1 MKIDS
6 SLYDLVISKE
16 DVERKLLKKFEYLND
31 PKLLH
36 RLYVS
41 YDYSEND
48 ENMVTTWY
56 EILKY
61 LFLNIFSTFGMK
73 MSEIKKYTIINN
85 KIPVGLN
92 NIIQEL
98 RIRQKILTDADIL
111 NQAYYNK
118 YYPDL
123 YPENNKQGWGAY
135 IFSGVKNIINFG
147 SAKIGCTEENNEEET
162 IRRDD
167 ITENDKNQN
176 FPDNTI
182 IFISEM
188 LKKNCNEIL
197 AFLSELLQENDN
209 EIISKKEFIKE
220 VNNTVANGGM
230 YNDINL
236 PFGSI
241 YIEYCLQYLQKLKK
255 IAIFTIEH
263 NLSKIEFIKLLISPK
278 NTPNEKD
285 KLTAQIL
292 IKCDALQ
299 YRINDLEK
307 KINVC
312 MNNVRNMIQKG
323 NKNGAKPW
331 LLRKKTYEKYK
342 QNCENIHLTLVQ
354 QIIDIKNAEGEKK
367 LTEILKQSN
376 QVYKNIGMDND
387 KFIEVSE
394 DIKDLNSAKD
404 EMYEGIKDLVNEKD
418 NDDIENELKMLEME
432 NNNQQKNPQSQFAQ
446 QNFQNNQKQEI
457 IEFPFAPNEPVNPFS
472 EEQQQLYKENKENK

>member
-1 MKIDS
+1 MIKIDS
-6 SLYDLVISKE
+6 SLNDLSISKE
-16 DVERKLLKKFEYLND
+16 DVEKKLLKKFEFLND
-31 PKLLH
+31 PKQLH
-36 RLYVS
+36 KLYLS
-41 YDYSEND
+41 YEYSESD
-48 ENMVTTWY
+48 EAMVKTW
-56 EILKY
+56 EEMLKY
-61 LFLNIFSTFGMK
+61 LYLGIFSTFGMK
-73 MSEIKKYTIINN
+73 MSEIKKYTIIKNQ
-85 KIPVGLN
+85 IPVGLN

-98 RIRQKILTDADIL
+98 RIRQKILTDFDIT

-118 YYPDL
+118 YFPEL
-123 YPENNKQGWGAY
+123 YPEQNKQGWGSY

-147 SAKIGCTEENNEEET
+147 SVKIGCSEEKNEDEI

-167 ITENDKNQN
+167 ITEDEKNQN
-176 FPDNTI
+176 FPENTI

-197 AFLSELLQENDN
+197 SFLSEILQDNDN

-220 VNNTVANGGM
+220 INNTSNNGGM

-263 NLSKIEFIKLLISPK
+263 NSSKIEFIKLLISPN
-278 NTPNEKD
+278 NTPNDKD
-285 KLTAQIL
+285 KLTANIL

-299 YRINDLEK
+299 FRINDLEK
-307 KINVC
+307 KINLC

-323 NKNGAKPW
+323 NKVGAKPW
-331 LLRKKTYEKYK
+331 LLRKKMYEKNK
-342 QNCENIHLTLVQ
+342 QNYENIHLTLVQ

-376 QVYKNIGMDND
+376 QVYKSIGFDAD

-394 DIKDLNSAKD
+394 DLKDLNFAKD
-404 EMYEGIKDLVNEKD
+404 EMYEGIKGLVNEED
-418 NDDIENELKMLEME
+418 NDEIENELKQMEIE
-432 NNNQQKNPQSQFAQ
+432 NNQEQKKEK
-446 QNFQNNQKQEI
+446 NNNNSI
-457 IEFPFAPNEPVNPFS
+457 NIEFPFAPDIPVNPFS
-472 EEQQQLYKENKENK
+472 EEQQKLYQENK

>member
-1 MKIDS
+1 MIKLDS
-6 SLYDLVISKE
+6 SLYDLEISKE
-16 DVERKLLKKFEYLND
+16 DVEKKLLKKFEFLND
-31 PKLLH
+31 PKQLH

-41 YDYSEND
+41 YDYSESD
-48 ENMVTTWY
+48 ESMVKIWD

-85 KIPVGLN
+85 QIPVGLN

-118 YYPDL
+118 YFPDL

-135 IFSGVKNIINFG
+135 IFSGVKNLVNFG
-147 SAKIGCTEENNEEET
+147 SVKIGCSEEKNEEEI

-197 AFLSELLQENDN
+197 SFLSEILQDNDN

-220 VNNTVANGGM
+220 INNTSNNGGM

-263 NLSKIEFIKLLISPK
+263 NSSKIEFIKLLISPK

-376 QVYKNIGMDND
+376 NVYKNIGMDND
-387 KFIEVSE
+387 KFFEVSE
-394 DIKDLNSAKD
+394 DIKDLKSAKD
-404 EMYEGIKDLVNEKD
+404 EMYENVKSLVNEED

-432 NNNQQKNPQSQFAQ
+432 NNNQQINPQNQPKQ
-446 QNFQNNQKQEI
+446 QNKQNLQKQES
-457 IEFPFAPNEPVNPFS
+457 IEFPFAPEEPMNPFS
-472 EEQQQLYKENKENK
+472 LEQQKLYQENK

>member
-1 MKIDS
+1 MIKIDS
-6 SLYDLVISKE
+6 SLSDLVISKE
-16 DVERKLLKKFEYLND
+16 VVEKKLLKKFEFLND
-31 PKLLH
+31 PKQLH

-48 ENMVTTWY
+48 ENMVKTWD

-85 KIPVGLN
+85 QIPVGLN

-98 RIRQKILTDADIL
+98 RIRQKILTDVDIL

-118 YYPDL
+118 YFPDL
-123 YPENNKQGWGAY
+123 YPENNKQGWGTY
-135 IFSGVKNIINFG
+135 IFSGIKNLVNF
-147 SAKIGCTEENNEEET
+147 SSSKIGCAEEKNEEE
-162 IRRDD
+162 IVRRDD
-167 ITENDKNQN
+167 ITENEKNQN

-182 IFISEM
+182 IFNTEM
-188 LKKNCNEIL
+188 LNKNCNEIL
-197 AFLSELLQENDN
+197 KFLSEILQENDN

-220 VNNTVANGGM
+220 INNTSNNGSM

-255 IAIFTIEH
+255 IAIFNIEH
-263 NLSKIEFIKLLISPK
+263 NSSKIEFIKLLISPK

-299 YRINDLEK
+299 YKINDLEK
-307 KINVC
+307 KIDVC
-312 MNNVRNMIQKG
+312 MNNVKNMIKKG

-367 LTEILKQSN
+367 LTEILKQTN

-404 EMYEGIKDLVNEKD
+404 EMYETFKDLANVNND
-418 NDDIENELKMLEME
+418 DDIENELNMLEME
-432 NNNQQKNPQSQFAQ
+432 NNNQQKNPQYQPKQ
-446 QNFQNNQKQEI
+446 QKKENIQKQES
-457 IEFPFAPNEPVNPFS
+457 IEFPFPADEPVNPFS
-472 EEQQQLYKENKENK
+472 EEQQKLYQENK